1 MLHFTYIS
9 QLGWTMNDF
18 RSLNQNCYLLPT
30 DSALNRHL
38 SIWNMRHSKNWWFQQ
53 FGTNMPIVY
62 EFTNKFVN
70 KLMILCKNGKCKSN
84 IKINTIKINTKLLI
98 SLMLCHTKLVFY
110 LRLKKFNVNDILII
124 NAWPIKSNLIAFL
137 TFLYHYCF
145 FLCFCGLCYKYDTN
159 KSDLYR
165 INKHTVVMHMQ
176 KYYFVEIHS
185 GGEGGTKRIPTNV
198 LSM

>member
-70 KLMILCKNGKCKSN
+70 KLMILCENGKCKSN
-84 IKINTIKINTKLLI
+84 IKINTIFMPYETGFLFAIKKIQCKWYTDYKC
-98 SLMLCHTKLVFY
+98 MTDQV
-110 LRLKKFNVNDILII
+110 KFNCIFDVFVSLLFF
-124 NAWPIKSNLIAFL
+124 SLFL
-137 TFLYHYCF
+137 W
-145 FLCFCGLCYKYDTN
+145 
-159 KSDLYR
+159 
-165 INKHTVVMHMQ
+165 I
-176 KYYFVEIHS
+176 
-185 GGEGGTKRIPTNV
+185 V
-198 LSM
+198 LQIWYE